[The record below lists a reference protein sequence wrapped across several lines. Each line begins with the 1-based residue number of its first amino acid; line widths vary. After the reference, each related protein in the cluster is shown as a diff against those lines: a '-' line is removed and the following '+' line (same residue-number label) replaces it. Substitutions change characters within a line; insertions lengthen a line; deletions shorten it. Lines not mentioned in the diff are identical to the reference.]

1 MDRTELINQLEG
13 FRQACSEIGCIDFN
27 NKSAFE
33 LEEAYPGIEPASYII
48 DVTAKADWINK
59 ERSKSDLR
67 ELIDLLYEKVNIQT
81 RRNILTLRI
90 CEEERITA

>member
-13 FRQACSEIGCIDFN
+13 FRQACSEIGCIDLN

-48 DVTAKADWINK
+48 DVTARAEWINK
-59 ERSKSDLR
+59 ERSKSGLR
-67 ELIDLLYEKVNIQT
+67 ELIDLLYEKVNIET
-81 RRNILTLRI
+81 RKNILTLRI
-90 CEEERITA
+90 CEEERTTA